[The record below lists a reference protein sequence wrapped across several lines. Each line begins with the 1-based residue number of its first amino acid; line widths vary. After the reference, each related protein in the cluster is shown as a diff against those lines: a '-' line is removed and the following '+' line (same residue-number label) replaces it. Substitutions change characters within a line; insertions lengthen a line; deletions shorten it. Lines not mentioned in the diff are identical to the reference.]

1 MEKQDFIDRELAQVK
16 RKYEDIEGV
25 QLISCV
31 RVLVQLKYVW
41 VYSLFCF
48 LINNIY
54 FLAKV
59 IQQYNEQYKFN

>member
-31 RVLVQLKYVW
+31 RVLVQLKYV
-41 VYSLFCF
+41 
-48 LINNIY
+48 
-54 FLAKV
+54 
-59 IQQYNEQYKFN
+59 